1 MGQEISMGRP
11 FRATP
16 SLARLIQRNGCQ
28 ATLSPGHAAR
38 LLITFDCA
46 REFHEVLDVYMVRR
60 QDSDRRLKLP
70 ATSRVLSGSMKTF
83 LFLFLAIVAFVV
95 GLVCGAWAETPVIVE
110 LFTSEGCSSC
120 PPADALLVDLS
131 RRSSPSGAKLIL
143 LGEHV
148 DYWNYIGWTD
158 RFSSASFSERQST
171 YANHFHLGS
180 VYTPQMVIDG
190 HLQTV
195 GSGTAEVYRDI
206 SKAAV
211 EPKPAQVTLRW
222 EPQQKLNIAVQTPA
236 SARSKVLLAITE
248 DGLST
253 SVGGGENG
261 GRTLQHAAV
270 VRQLRELGPA
280 NNGQFE
286 ASVDL
291 APHPD
296 WNQSKLKVAVLVQ
309 DAGSGRI
316 QGAASLDYV
325 SK

>member
-1 MGQEISMGRP
+1 MK
-11 FRATP
+11 
-16 SLARLIQRNGCQ
+16 LIAQ
-28 ATLSPGHAAR
+28 L
-38 LLITFDCA
+38 
-46 REFHEVLDVYMVRR
+46 
-60 QDSDRRLKLP
+60 
-70 ATSRVLSGSMKTF
+70 RVLSCSMKKSF
-83 LFLFLAIVAFVV
+83 LFLTFAALLVGIVSDASAQASVV
-95 GLVCGAWAETPVIVE
+95 VE

-120 PPADALLVDLS
+120 PPADALLVKLS
-131 RRSSPSGAKLIL
+131 HENPPGGAKLIL

-158 RFSSASFSERQST
+158 RFSSAAFSERQNT

-195 GSGTAEVYRDI
+195 GNGAAEVYRDI
-206 SKAAV
+206 SKAAA
-211 EPKPAQVTLRW
+211 EPKPAKVGLRW

-236 SARSKVLLAITE
+236 SGRAKVLLAITE

-270 VRQLRELGPA
+270 VRQLRELGTA
-280 NNGQFE
+280 NSGQFE
-286 ASVDL
+286 ASIDV

-309 DAGSGRI
+309 DTGSGRI
-316 QGAASLDYV
+316 LGAALLDYP

>member
-1 MGQEISMGRP
+1 MKMS
-11 FRATP
+11 
-16 SLARLIQRNGCQ
+16 C
-28 ATLSPGHAAR
+28 
-38 LLITFDCA
+38 LLF
-46 REFHEVLDVYMVRR
+46 VPLLLV
-60 QDSDRRLKLP
+60 S
-70 ATSRVLSGSMKTF
+70 
-83 LFLFLAIVAFVV
+83 AF
-95 GLVCGAWAETPVIVE
+95 GAWAQTPVVVE

-120 PPADALLVDLS
+120 PPADALLVKLS
-131 RRSSPSGAKLIL
+131 HENPPGGAKLIL

-270 VRQLRELGPA
+270 VRQLRELGA
-280 NNGQFE
+280 ASNGQFE
-286 ASVDL
+286 ATVDV

-309 DAGSGRI
+309 DMNSGKML
-316 QGAASLDYV
+316 GAALLDYP